1 MNKTLTQE
9 QRISIVRYRM
19 ENAEKTFAEVAV
31 HRENGFYNTAV
42 NRLYY
47 ACYYAATAILVA
59 NGIEVKSHDGVRM
72 NLGKHIVQTGMLS
85 PELGR
90 FFSRL
95 FSKRSTGDYD
105 DFFNHTLENV
115 DELIPDAK
123 LFIQAIKDLTDKWL
137 KEQEQYNGIDDPQK
151 LIQVDDLNKFRVSG
165 RSAYF
170 VKKW

>member
-9 QRISIVRYRM
+9 QRINIVRYRM
-19 ENAEKTFAEVAV
+19 ENAESTLAEVET
-31 HRENGFYNTAV
+31 HRANGFYNTAV

-47 ACYYAATAILVA
+47 ACYYAATAILIA

-72 NLGKHIVQTGMLS
+72 NLGKHIVQECVIS

-105 DFFNHTLENV
+105 DFFNHSIETV
-115 DELIPDAK
+115 DELMPDAK
-123 LFIQAIKDLTDKWL
+123 LFVQTIKEWTDKWL
-137 KEQEQYNGIDDPQK
+137 IEQQ
-151 LIQVDDLNKFRVSG
+151 
-165 RSAYF
+165 
-170 VKKW
+170 

>member
-1 MNKTLTQE
+1 MNRSLTPE
-9 QRISIVRYRM
+9 QRTSIVRCRM
-19 ENAEKTFAEVAV
+19 ENAENTLAEVAV

-72 NLGKHIVQTGMLS
+72 NLGKHIVQTGILS
-85 PELGR
+85 LELGR
-90 FFSRL
+90 YFSRL

-105 DFFNHTLENV
+105 DFFNHSLETV

-123 LFIQAIKDLTDKWL
+123 LFIQTIKDWTDNWL
-137 KEQEQYNGIDDPQK
+137 KG
-151 LIQVDDLNKFRVSG
+151 
-165 RSAYF
+165 
-170 VKKW
+170 